1 MKAVLLCL
9 LLLFSSSANAAPA
22 NGIAMHGQ
30 PKYGKNFK
38 NFAYVNPDAPKGGVL
53 KMAASGTFD
62 TFNPFV
68 IKGTPAAGIS
78 LIYDTLTVESADE
91 PFSEYG
97 LVARTIE
104 MPKDR
109 TWVAFTLNP
118 KAKFSD
124 GTPVTAEDVVFS
136 FNVLREQGLPMF
148 RYYYGNVATAE
159 AQDGGRVLFTFKEG
173 DNRELPLILGQMPV
187 LPAHFWKGKDF
198 SATTLEIPVGS
209 GPYRVKSF
217 EQGRFVVYERNPDWW
232 GADLAVSKGFYNFDE
247 IRYDYYRDATVAVEA
262 LKAGAYDLRIENE
275 AKKWLTAY
283 TDLGEKQGFAKKE
296 FFHGLP
302 SGMQG
307 FVFNTRRP
315 LFADVRVREAIALM
329 FDFEWSNKNLF
340 SGQYLRTKSY
350 FDNSELAAKG
360 KPSKDELALLN
371 PFKDSLPPEVFTTP
385 FDLPKTNASGFL
397 RPQMRRAFSLLEQA
411 GWTVQNGV
419 LKNAEGQP
427 FAFEILLDTASA
439 GAWER
444 ITLPYVKNLQKLG
457 VKATVRAVDVTQYNN
472 RLAHFD
478 YDMIVSVWGQ
488 STSPGNE
495 QRYFWGTAAA
505 DSAGSRNYAGIKD
518 AAVDALIEKIIEAPD
533 RQKLIAA
540 TRALDRV
547 LLWNWYVVPHWHVPA
562 NRLVFW
568 DKFGYPTDRLTKGVQ
583 LTTWWADG
591 AKEASL
597 AAKRAKKREKRKTV
611 FEQIRGLL

>member
-283 TDLGEKQGFAKKE
+283 TDFGEKQSFAKKE

-411 GWTVQNGV
+411 GWTVRDGV

-427 FAFEILLDTASA
+427 FEFEILLDTASA

-457 VKATVRAVDVTQYNN
+457 IKATVRAVDMTQYNN
-472 RLAHFD
+472 RLAQFD
-478 YDMIVSVWGQ
+478 YDMIVAVWGQ

-505 DSAGSRNYAGIKD
+505 DSAGSRNYAGIRD

-611 FEQIRGLL
+611 FEQVRELL

>member
-1 MKAVLLCL
+1 
-9 LLLFSSSANAAPA
+9 
-22 NGIAMHGQ
+22 
-30 PKYGKNFK
+30 
-38 NFAYVNPDAPKGGVL
+38 
-53 KMAASGTFD
+53 MAASGTFD

-109 TWVAFTLNP
+109 SWVAFTLNP

-350 FDNSELAAKG
+350 FDNSELATKG

-597 AAKRAKKREKRKTV
+597 AAKRAKKQEKRKTV
-611 FEQIRGLL
+611 FEQVRELL

>member
-1 MKAVLLCL
+1 
-9 LLLFSSSANAAPA
+9 
-22 NGIAMHGQ
+22 MHGQ

-611 FEQIRGLL
+611 FEQVRELL

>member
-9 LLLFSSSANAAPA
+9 LLLFSSAANAAPVH
-22 NGIAMHGQ
+22 GIAMHGQ

-38 NFAYVNPDAPKGGVL
+38 NFAYANPDAPKGGVL

-68 IKGTPAAGIS
+68 IKGTPAAGIA

-97 LVARTIE
+97 LIAQTIE

-109 TWVAFTLNP
+109 TWVAFNLNP

-124 GTPVTAEDVVFS
+124 GTSVTADDVVFS
-136 FNVLREQGLPMF
+136 FNALREKGLPMY
-148 RYYYGNVATAE
+148 RYYYGNVAKAE
-159 AQDGGRVLFTFKEG
+159 AQDNNRVLFTFKEG

-187 LPAHFWKGKDF
+187 LPKHFWDGKDF
-198 SATTLEIPVGS
+198 ATTTLEIPVGS

-217 EQGRFVVYERNPDWW
+217 EQGRSVVYERNPDWW
-232 GADLAVSKGFYNFDE
+232 GRDLPVSKGFYNFDE

-360 KPSKDELALLN
+360 KPSRDELALLN

-411 GWTVQNGV
+411 GWTVRDGV

-427 FAFEILLDTASA
+427 FEFEILLDTASA

-457 VKATVRAVDVTQYNN
+457 IKATVRAVDMTQYNN
-472 RLAHFD
+472 RLAQFD
-478 YDMIVSVWGQ
+478 YDMIVAVWGQ

-505 DSAGSRNYAGIKD
+505 DSAGSRNYAGIRD

-533 RQKLIAA
+533 RQKLVAA

-547 LLWNWYVVPHWHVPA
+547 LMRGWYVVPHWYVPA

-583 LTTWWADG
+583 PMTWWIDA
-591 AKEASL
+591 AKESAL
-597 AAKRAKKREKRKTV
+597 AAKRAKKTEQKKTV

>member
-38 NFAYVNPDAPKGGVL
+38 NFAYVNPAAPKGGVL

-457 VKATVRAVDVTQYNN
+457 VKAT
-472 RLAHFD
+472 
-478 YDMIVSVWGQ
+478 
-488 STSPGNE
+488 
-495 QRYFWGTAAA
+495 
-505 DSAGSRNYAGIKD
+505 
-518 AAVDALIEKIIEAPD
+518 
-533 RQKLIAA
+533 
-540 TRALDRV
+540 
-547 LLWNWYVVPHWHVPA
+547 
-562 NRLVFW
+562 RLVFW

-611 FEQIRGLL
+611 FEQVRELL

>member
-1 MKAVLLCL
+1 
-9 LLLFSSSANAAPA
+9 
-22 NGIAMHGQ
+22 
-30 PKYGKNFK
+30 
-38 NFAYVNPDAPKGGVL
+38 
-53 KMAASGTFD
+53 
-62 TFNPFV
+62 
-68 IKGTPAAGIS
+68 
-78 LIYDTLTVESADE
+78 
-91 PFSEYG
+91 
-97 LVARTIE
+97 
-104 MPKDR
+104 
-109 TWVAFTLNP
+109 
-118 KAKFSD
+118 
-124 GTPVTAEDVVFS
+124 
-136 FNVLREQGLPMF
+136 
-148 RYYYGNVATAE
+148 
-159 AQDGGRVLFTFKEG
+159 
-173 DNRELPLILGQMPV
+173 
-187 LPAHFWKGKDF
+187 
-198 SATTLEIPVGS
+198 
-209 GPYRVKSF
+209 
-217 EQGRFVVYERNPDWW
+217 
-232 GADLAVSKGFYNFDE
+232 
-247 IRYDYYRDATVAVEA
+247 
-262 LKAGAYDLRIENE
+262 
-275 AKKWLTAY
+275 
-283 TDLGEKQGFAKKE
+283 
-296 FFHGLP
+296 
-302 SGMQG
+302 
-307 FVFNTRRP
+307 
-315 LFADVRVREAIALM
+315 
-329 FDFEWSNKNLF
+329 
-340 SGQYLRTKSY
+340 
-350 FDNSELAAKG
+350 
-360 KPSKDELALLN
+360 
-371 PFKDSLPPEVFTTP
+371 
-385 FDLPKTNASGFL
+385 
-397 RPQMRRAFSLLEQA
+397 MRRAFSLLEQA

-611 FEQIRGLL
+611 FEQVRELL

>member
-9 LLLFSSSANAAPA
+9 LLLFSSAANAAPVH
-22 NGIAMHGQ
+22 GIAMHGQ

-38 NFAYVNPDAPKGGVL
+38 NFAYANPDAPKGGVL

-68 IKGTPAAGIS
+68 IKGTPAAGIA

-97 LVARTIE
+97 LIAQTIE

-109 TWVAFTLNP
+109 TWVAFNLNP

-124 GTPVTAEDVVFS
+124 GTSVTADDVVFS
-136 FNVLREQGLPMF
+136 FNALREKGLPMY
-148 RYYYGNVATAE
+148 RYYYGNVAKAE
-159 AQDGGRVLFTFKEG
+159 AQDNNRVLFTFKEG

-187 LPAHFWKGKDF
+187 LPKHFWKGKDF
-198 SATTLEIPVGS
+198 SATTLEIPVCS

-217 EQGRFVVYERNPDWW
+217 EQGRSVVYERNPDWW
-232 GADLAVSKGFYNFDE
+232 GRDLPVSKGFYNFDE

-283 TDLGEKQGFAKKE
+283 TDLGEKQGFVKKE
-296 FFHGLP
+296 FLHGLP

-315 LFADVRVREAIALM
+315 LFADVKVREAVALM

-360 KPSKDELALLN
+360 KPSRDELALLN

-411 GWTVQNGV
+411 GWTVQDGV

-427 FAFEILLDTASA
+427 FEFEILLDTASA

-457 VKATVRAVDVTQYNN
+457 IKATVRAVDMTQYNN
-472 RLAHFD
+472 RLAQFD
-478 YDMIVSVWGQ
+478 YDMIVAVWGQ

-505 DSAGSRNYAGIKD
+505 DSAGSRNYAGIRD

-533 RQKLIAA
+533 RQKLVAA

-547 LLWNWYVVPHWHVPA
+547 LMRGWYVVPHWYVPA

-583 LTTWWADG
+583 PMTWWVDA
-591 AKEASL
+591 AKESAL
-597 AAKRAKKREKRKTV
+597 AAKRAKKTEQKKTV